1 MKITQRWLLTG
12 LMSTAILSLS
22 ACAGDEV
29 STLPG
34 ANKGGGLDPADM
46 ARPIDDMTPGSGGCL
61 LNGCE
66 SGQSCIGD
74 VCVADADGDLVTD
87 DVDNCPLIANPAQND
102 EDDDGIG
109 DLCEVPDPIMDQD
122 ADGFEDA
129 NDNCPEIP
137 NPDQADTDGDGIGDA
152 CDMDQDRDG
161 DNVPDDQDNCPDEPN
176 SGQTDSDGDGIGDA
190 CDDDDDTDGVD
201 DVDDNCP
208 LISSSNQ
215 SDTDGD
221 GIGDVC
227 DDSDGDGI
235 FDDADNCPMISNA
248 AQEDADGD
256 GRGDVCDDDDDN
268 DGIPDDGDFSGS
280 DTDNPCEDGETV
292 GCDDNC
298 RLTPNGDQ
306 ADSDQDG
313 EGDICDPD
321 NTRLT
326 GKPFDSMCEFARQAG
341 PFTPSLEW
349 SLSISANDPYPD
361 RNQVMMTPVV
371 VNLTDD
377 NADGVIDVR
386 DTPDII
392 YTTFQTNQNPNGWDE
407 LRYGVLRAASGDGS
421 GLLWSVGF
429 TELGLSNRGGVQPA
443 GSIAV
448 GDIDGDGS
456 PEIVAGVWNDTTE
469 TGGLVAVNHDGSV
482 AWQSTANE
490 GGARAVPRQF
500 DFWWGGP
507 SLADLDGDGDVE
519 IVVGAR
525 VFDASGNLL
534 WNGADAAGL
543 QSDPGQGTNPL
554 SSDNNDPLYT
564 GMLSAVADLDRVT
577 NAQGRYTQEVVTGRT
592 AYNSDGSVM
601 WEASAGL
608 RDGFPA
614 VADFNND
621 GLPEV
626 VVSSRGTV
634 RIHNGQNGAVIW
646 SVSAPS
652 TAGRLG
658 APTIADLDGSPLGD
672 LEIGVASK
680 NEYLVFKV
688 DLSMSAPTF
697 EAAKLWGQTTQDNSS
712 NMTGS
717 SVFDFEG
724 DGKAEIV
731 YNDERFLRVY
741 DGATGAE
748 LFRQPNTSF
757 TALEYPIIVDV
768 DNDGEAEIVV
778 GTNDFEC
785 GDKLTCTPGFSGIR
799 VYGAAQN
806 AWVAT
811 RRVWNQHTYHIN
823 NVDELGQIPAQ
834 ESPSWLSHNTYRLN
848 ALTSVSATA
857 APDLLT
863 EDVNVFNDGCGSV
876 TIRAWITNSGAV
888 LVGAGLPVSFYARNG
903 AQRVYLGEALTRLGL
918 EPGDSERVSLTVSLP
933 SGGPWTI
940 EVVADDA
947 LGSGIGT
954 RNECN
959 EDNNLGTIDSGLTCP

>member
-1 MKITQRWLLTG
+1 MNNPQRWLLTG
-12 LMSTAILSLS
+12 LMSTTILGLS

-29 STLPG
+29 TTTAG
-34 ANKGGGLDPADM
+34 ANQGAGEPDMMMRQVDMVSSGCILDGCP
-46 ARPIDDMTPGSGGCL
+46 SG
-61 LNGCE
+61 E
-66 SGQSCIGD
+66 SCVMDVCIG
-74 VCVADADGDLVTD
+74 DADGDLID
-87 DVDNCPLIANPAQND
+87 DDTDNCPTFANPDQAD
-102 EDDDGIG
+102 EDGDGVG
-109 DLCEVPDPIMDQD
+109 DACEIEEPVMDSD
-122 ADGFEDA
+122 ADGFADDM
-129 NDNCPEIP
+129 DNCPDIP
-137 NPDQADTDGDGIGDA
+137 NPDQADEDGDGIGDV
-152 CDMDQDRDG
+152 CDVDQDRDG
-161 DNVPDDQDNCPDEPN
+161 DNVPDADDNCPDIPN

-190 CDDDDDTDGVD
+190 CDPDDDNDGFD
-201 DVDDNCP
+201 DDEDNCP
-208 LISSSNQ
+208 LIASSNQ
-215 SDTDGD
+215 NDADND

-235 FDDADNCPMISNA
+235 FDDADNCPLVSNA
-248 AQEDADGD
+248 AQEDTDGD
-256 GRGDVCDDDDDN
+256 GEGDACDDDDDN
-268 DGIPDDGDFSGS
+268 DGVLDDGDFSGS

-298 RLTPNGDQ
+298 RLTANGGQ
-306 ADSDQDG
+306 EDSDQDG
-313 EGDICDPD
+313 EGDACDPD

-326 GKPFDSMCEFARQAG
+326 GKPFDPTCQFVRTAG

-349 SLSISANDPYPD
+349 SLSISAMDPYPD

-386 DTPDII
+386 DIPDII
-392 YTTFQTNQNPNGWDE
+392 YTTFQTNQNPNGWDNLE
-407 LRYGVLRAASGDGS
+407 YGVLRAASGDGS

-429 TELGLSNRGGVQPA
+429 NELNLDNRGGVQPA

-448 GDIDGDGS
+448 GDVDNDGL
-456 PEIVAGVWNDTTE
+456 PEVIAGIWNDRNE
-469 TGGLVAVNHDGSV
+469 TGGIVAINHDGSLE
-482 AWQSTANE
+482 WKSFDTE
-490 GGARAVPRQF
+490 GGALEVPRQF

-507 SLADLDGDGDVE
+507 SLADLDGDGQTE

-525 VFDASGNLL
+525 VFDNAGNLL
-534 WNGADAAGL
+534 WNGANAAGL
-543 QSDPGQGTNPL
+543 LLDPGQGTNPG
-554 SSDNNDPLYT
+554 SSSNNDPIYT
-564 GMLSAVADLDRVT
+564 GMLSVVADLDRVQD
-577 NAQGRYTQEVVTGRT
+577 APGGGYTQEVVTGRT
-592 AYNSDGSVM
+592 AYNSDGSLK
-601 WEASAGL
+601 WEANAGL
-608 RDGFPA
+608 QDGFPA

-634 RIHNGQNGAVIW
+634 RIHNGLNGAVIW

-652 TAGRLG
+652 AAGRLG
-658 APTIADLDGSPLGD
+658 APTIADLDGSALND

-680 NEYLVFKV
+680 NEYIVFKV
-688 DLSMSAPTF
+688 NLAMSAPTF
-697 EAAKLWGQTTQDNSS
+697 EAAKLWGEATEDNSS

-748 LFRQPNTSF
+748 LFKQPNTSF

-811 RRVWNQHTYHIN
+811 RRIWNQHAYHIN
-823 NVDELGQIPAQ
+823 NVDELGNIPDQ
-834 ESPSWLSHNTYRLN
+834 EDPSWLSHNTYRLN
-848 ALTSVSATA
+848 ALTSVPSAA
-857 APDLLT
+857 APDLLA
-863 EDVNVFNDGCGSV
+863 EDVNIFNDGCSNV
-876 TIRAWITNSGAV
+876 TIRAWITNAGAV

-903 AQRVYLGEALTRLGL
+903 NQRVYLGEALTRLGL
-918 EPGDSERVSLTVSLP
+918 EPGDSERVSLNVALP
-933 SGGPWTI
+933 SGGPW
-940 EVVADDA
+940 EVEVIADDA
-947 LGSGIGT
+947 AGTGIGT

-959 EDNNLGTIDSGLTCP
+959 EDNNLDGLDSGLVCP